1 MSAGR
6 RAARRQ
12 AVFVLYQQD
21 LLNLGTDEALERG
34 SKDELDEYAVRLVR
48 GVASASSEIDRLLGA
63 HLSGWR
69 LERLGVLE
77 RAILRVA
84 AYELLKEADVP
95 VAVVVDEAVNL
106 AKRFCSME
114 AGALVNGIL
123 GNVAVEARATEPV
136 AQARKEGTD

>member
-1 MSAGR
+1 MSTGR
-6 RAARRQ
+6 RSARRQ

-21 LLNLGTDEALERG
+21 LLKLGSEAALGRVLDGNLD
-34 SKDELDEYAVRLVR
+34 DYATMLVR
-48 GVASASSEIDRLLGA
+48 GVGSARPELDKLLGEN
-63 HLSGWR
+63 LSGWS

-84 AYELLKEADVP
+84 AYELVKEPDVP

-106 AKRFCSME
+106 AKRFCSAE

-123 GNVAVEARATEPV
+123 GSAARIARPQESGPAAPAEVET
-136 AQARKEGTD
+136 